1 MDREKIEKAIIE
13 AVRDSSNEE
22 GWANLAQVGGHLR
35 NQGIKYG
42 KLGKF
47 ISNYGHLM
55 ETRQDT
61 SVLPPAVYV
70 RLKTNS

>member
-13 AVRDSSNEE
+13 AVRDSVNED

-47 ISNYGHLM
+47 VSNYGHLLAI
-55 ETRQDT
+55 RQDT
-61 SVLPPAVYV
+61 SVVPPAVYIQ
-70 RLKTNS
+70 LKA